1 MTKVDRKS
9 WLYIHQN
16 QPQCRKFDLEVEVA
30 KIYNYINELPV
41 RLAVN
46 LAEKS
51 LKEKFAKELSSYM

>member
-1 MTKVDRKS
+1 MAKVDRKS
-9 WLYIHQN
+9 LLYIHQN
-16 QPQCRKFDLEVEVA
+16 QPQCRTFDLEVKVA
-30 KIYNYINELPV
+30 KIYNYINELSV

>member
-1 MTKVDRKS
+1 MIKVDRKS

-16 QPQCRKFDLEVEVA
+16 QRQCRKFDLEVEVA